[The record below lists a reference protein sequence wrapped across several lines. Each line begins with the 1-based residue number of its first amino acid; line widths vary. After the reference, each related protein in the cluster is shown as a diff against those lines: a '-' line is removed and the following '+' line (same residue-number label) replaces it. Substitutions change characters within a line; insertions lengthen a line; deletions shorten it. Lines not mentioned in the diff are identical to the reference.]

1 MTKTT
6 KSKMLS
12 FLLCF
17 VMIATTFCQTAMT
30 AQAAGT
36 KDITVTDA
44 QGTAVQDVTLP
55 KNGPKDQKTRLTA
68 RAGVSAEAKYQWQIL
83 ASADPELWVDIR
95 GEKDAD
101 ISVSY
106 PMVRNLIDKDTAST
120 SLRCKIKDG
129 DKTLTSDAVKVTVGE
144 KVRAEAAAHPTKA
157 EIRKAAAKAAT
168 DPTPQADD
176 EITAEEIAYLGE
188 GGLCLNCPVCTF
200 PNCGFGK

>member
-1 MTKTT
+1 MTRTT

-30 AQAAGT
+30 VRAEEN
-36 KDITVTDA
+36 KDITITDA

-68 RAGVSAEAKYQWQIL
+68 NAGVSADARYQWQIL

-106 PMVRNLIDKDTAST
+106 PMVCNLIDKDTAST

-129 DKTLTSDAVKVTVGE
+129 DKTLTSDAVKVTVTDAE
-144 KVRAEAAAHPTKA
+144 KLQGKSRPTVKAIRA
-157 EIRKAAAKAAT
+157 AAAKTASLAT
-168 DPTPQADD
+168 ATPARKRLCSS
-176 EITAEEIAYLGE
+176 TA
-188 GGLCLNCPVCTF
+188 
-200 PNCGFGK
+200 